1 MRHLF
6 LFGWLVLALGA
17 PVRAADERVLYATG
31 FEPGEGFQGGLTL
44 VGQGGWIG
52 SASWGNGLVTGV
64 FADRGQQAFVGFDAP
79 TNTGG
84 VLNVW
89 RPLDYAPGGTNPP
102 VVVFSVR
109 LAVIDSTPAGPS
121 RDRFR
126 WSVYNRAT
134 QRLCALEFDN
144 DSLQINY
151 ALDDG
156 AGWRDSGLTFTNDA
170 LYELEMRLDF
180 GANRWAASLTGVPVV
195 TNQPL
200 TTAGRTLDLGDINAV
215 WELSRPAVPGDNYMA
230 FDDFKVIATGGAPP
244 VPPRLE
250 PIRFLPPDGFLLRVT
265 GRPGVSYVV
274 EGTTNLVAWTPLKT
288 NAAPDGVFEYLDAT
302 GGRPGRL
309 YRAREQ

>member
-1 MRHLF
+1 MHRFLVVSLAATLF
-6 LFGWLVLALGA
+6 AVPA
-17 PVRAADERVLYATG
+17 PAADRVLYSTG
-31 FEPGEGFQGGLTL
+31 FEPVEDFQSGLTL

-64 FADRGQQAFVGFDAP
+64 FADRGQQAFVGFNAP

-84 VLNVW
+84 VLNAW
-89 RPLDYAPGGTNPP
+89 RPLDYTPGGTNPP
-102 VVVFSVR
+102 VVVFTTR
-109 LAVIDSTPAGPS
+109 LAVIDSTQAGPS

-126 WSVYNRAT
+126 WSVYNRAA

-144 DSLQINY
+144 DTLQINY

-156 AGWRDSGLTFTNDA
+156 AGFRDTGLTFTNSA
-170 LYELEMRLDF
+170 LYELELRLDF
-180 GANRWAASLTGVPVV
+180 GANRWAASVTGVTLV

-200 TTAGRTLDLGDINAV
+200 TTVTNALTLGDIDAV
-215 WELSRPAVPGDNYMA
+215 WELTNPAVPGDNYMA
-230 FDDFKVIATGGAPP
+230 FDDFKVAATGGVPP
-244 VPPRLE
+244 APPRLDALQY
-250 PIRFLPPDGFLLRVT
+250 LPPAGFLLRVT

-274 EGTTNLVAWTPLKT
+274 EGTTNLTAWTALKT

-302 GGRPGRL
+302 GGRPWRL